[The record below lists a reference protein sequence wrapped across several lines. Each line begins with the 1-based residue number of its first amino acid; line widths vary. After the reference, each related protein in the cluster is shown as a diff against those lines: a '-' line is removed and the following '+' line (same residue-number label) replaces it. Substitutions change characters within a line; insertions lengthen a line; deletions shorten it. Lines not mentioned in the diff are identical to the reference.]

1 MKSQSACEV
10 VYDATDPPDK
20 HAATASR
27 IRDIFVAATAP
38 ARCGRVSRAERL
50 LPRDAGRESPPL
62 RVRLIADPSRP
73 LARQSSALDN
83 MAVWRTGMAAGRG
96 GAEADPAAG
105 QVYRIRG
112 LSTA

>member
-1 MKSQSACEV
+1 M
-10 VYDATDPPDK
+10 
-20 HAATASR
+20 
-27 IRDIFVAATAP
+27 
-38 ARCGRVSRAERL
+38 
-50 LPRDAGRESPPL
+50 